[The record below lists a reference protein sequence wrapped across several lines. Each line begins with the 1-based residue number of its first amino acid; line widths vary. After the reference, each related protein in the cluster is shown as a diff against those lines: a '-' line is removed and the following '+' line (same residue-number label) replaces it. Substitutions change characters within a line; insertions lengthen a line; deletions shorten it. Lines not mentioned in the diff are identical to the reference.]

1 MTVRQIFDPS
11 TRMASRWRR
20 RSRCVLIAGER
31 PISAELW
38 DISGSGA
45 WLDMAEPPALG
56 ATVELQH
63 PEAGS
68 IRARVSGVTLRGVQ
82 LAFDGDERAVAF
94 ALGAIV
100 TDMTQSD

>member
-1 MTVRQIFDPS
+1 MTVRQIFDQK

-20 RSRCVLIAGER
+20 RSRCVLMSGER
-31 PISAELW
+31 PIAAELR

-45 WLDMAEPPALG
+45 WLDTPTPPELG
-56 ATVELQH
+56 AIVELQH

-68 IRARVSGVTLRGVQ
+68 IRARVVSVRLSGVQ
-82 LAFDGDERAVAF
+82 LSFDGDERAVAF

-100 TDMTQSD
+100 SDMTQAD